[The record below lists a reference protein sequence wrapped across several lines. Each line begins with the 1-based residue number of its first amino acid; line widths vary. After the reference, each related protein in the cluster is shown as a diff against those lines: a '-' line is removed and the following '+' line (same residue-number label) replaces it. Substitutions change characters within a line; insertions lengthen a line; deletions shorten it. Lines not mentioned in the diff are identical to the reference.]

1 MRVPLVAAN
10 WKMHKTAWEARTYLK
25 RLLDLVPPEPG
36 VELAV
41 FPSFPL
47 LPEAARALRGSPVR
61 LGAQN
66 VHPEPAGAYTGEVSV
81 LQLAELGVRYVLCGH
96 SERRKLFFEDDR
108 FVGRKVRAVSAA
120 GLAPI
125 LCVGETLEERKTGRA
140 WPVVE
145 GQLALGLEGLGSPGG
160 LVVAYEPVWAIG
172 TGVAA
177 HPADAREMAARI
189 RAWLRDRFGE
199 GSEGV
204 RIQYG
209 GSVKP
214 ENAGEFLRLPELDG
228 ALVGGASLDPDAFW
242 AIAQTARR

>member
-108 FVGRKVRAVSAA
+108 FVGGKVRAVSAA

>member
-10 WKMHKTAWEARTYLK
+10 WKMHKTAQEARAYLK
-25 RLLDLVPPEPG
+25 RLLDLVPLDPK

-47 LPEAARALRGSPVR
+47 LPAAARALRGSPIR

-108 FVGRKVRAVSAA
+108 FVGQKVRAVAAA
-120 GLAPI
+120 GLAPV
-125 LCVGETLEERKTGRA
+125 LCVGETLEERKAGRA
-140 WPVVE
+140 WEVVG

-172 TGVAA
+172 TGVPA
-177 HPADAREMAARI
+177 HPADALEMAARI
-189 RAWLRDRFGE
+189 RSWLRDRFGE
-199 GSEGV
+199 GGEGV

-214 ENAGEFLRLPELDG
+214 ENAAEFLRLPELDG

-242 AIAQTARR
+242 AIAQEARR